1 MGRKFNVLN
10 YEEALD
16 ILSEE
21 IDFGA
26 NNGLSK
32 EQKKNLLYGFV
43 DYTARL

>member
-1 MGRKFNVLN
+1 MEKKFNVLN

-16 ILSEE
+16 ILADE